1 MKLFPS
7 QSSLEKNKG
16 KIVFY
21 IREQKDQEQ
30 YNSPSWLK
38 TAAAN

>member
-21 IREQKDQEQ
+21 IFKAIERLGT
-30 YNSPSWLK
+30 YNII
-38 TAAAN
+38 AALD